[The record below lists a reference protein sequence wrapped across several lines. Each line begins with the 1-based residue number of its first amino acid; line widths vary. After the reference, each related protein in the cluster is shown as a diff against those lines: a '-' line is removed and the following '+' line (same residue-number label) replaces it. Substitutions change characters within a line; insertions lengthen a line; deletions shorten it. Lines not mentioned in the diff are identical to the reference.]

1 MMSKFKVGDTV
12 QTNLAFVE
20 GFDDC
25 SPPPDMRRKLNLT
38 VIGMVDTSKTEMNR
52 GGWLYTVIPK
62 SGKEFQ
68 ILECFLEVQ
77 E

>member
-1 MMSKFKVGDTV
+1 MSKFKIGDIV
-12 QTNLAFVE
+12 QTNLSYVE

-25 SPPPDMRRKLNLT
+25 SPPPNMKRKRNLKVVGMEYILT
-38 VIGMVDTSKTEMNR
+38 TEMVIGGFFYTLTS
-52 GGWLYTVIPK
+52 K
-62 SGKEFQ
+62 SGKECQ

>member
-1 MMSKFKVGDTV
+1 MMSKFKMGDIV
-12 QTNLAFVE
+12 QTNLAFVN

-25 SPPPDMRRKLNLT
+25 SPPPNLKRKRNLT
-38 VIGMVDTSKTEMNR
+38 VVCVEYIPKTEMAR
-52 GGWLYTVIPK
+52 GGFLYTLILK
-62 SGKEFQ
+62 SGKECQ